1 MIINITSVTEQ
12 IGNRSDPYIEWGV
25 VTKRT
30 TSMAGARELTAVV
43 TQLRRALR
51 RSIRTDYPWEARPI
65 AQIEVLQTLRDTGPI
80 RLGDLA
86 ARLNLAQ
93 STVSTLVSGLVSGEL
108 VSRAVDTRDRRA
120 SAIELS
126 DAGRSYL
133 GEWDAAHQRR
143 IGSALH
149 TLDVA
154 ERHAVLAALPA
165 LARLVDALNADAPSA
180 DSRRD

>member
-1 MIINITSVTEQ
+1 
-12 IGNRSDPYIEWGV
+12 
-25 VTKRT
+25 
-30 TSMAGARELTAVV
+30 MAGARELTAVV

-51 RSIRTDYPWEARPI
+51 RSIRTDYPWEARSI

-108 VSRAVDTRDRRA
+108 VTRAVDTRDRRA

-126 DAGRSYL
+126 ESGRTYL

-143 IGSALH
+143 IGSALR
-149 TLDVA
+149 TLGGAD
-154 ERHAVLAALPA
+154 RDAVLAALPA
-165 LARLVDALNADAPSA
+165 LARLGDALNAEVAPVDAP
-180 DSRRD
+180 